1 MKYEL
6 VKIQNKL
13 GGVVTKTYETLEK
26 AQENVAKNYKKYL
39 KLLDNKYN
47 EIVTSRLED
56 NYAIIEYK
64 SYDYVSTWEW
74 KIREV
79 KVESM

>member
-74 KIREV
+74 IIREV